1 MEAIKT
7 MRRWG
12 IFAFVTVLLC
22 IPTIM
27 GIVNRHFRD
36 GKFSPAI
43 SLGRILYPPDDTSA
57 IAIDGDRVWAGGK
70 TGVVGLDRLSGKVT
84 LELSCN
90 HPLSY
95 VTALL
100 VDNSRALWVGHEG
113 GLTKFDGKSC
123 HIYGT
128 QDGLPDIR
136 VNALFQDREG
146 RLWVGTWGGA
156 ACLEGNRWRTLKA
169 ADGLADDMV
178 RVIYQDQFGAMWF
191 GSYVAP
197 RGGISICE
205 SGRCR
210 IFSTASG
217 LPHNNVTALIGAA
230 DGSVWAGVGLMNRG
244 GAVQFEKSHA
254 GWAIKR
260 VLKASDGLAGEKVR
274 SLFED
279 RDGVFWFGSESDGLA
294 RLDSGHWQVFSERD
308 GLSNREIKTIKQ
320 DVDGNLWMGTR
331 HGITLIS
338 AKTLQELRVH

>member
-1 MEAIKT
+1 MEAMGI

-12 IFAFVTVLLC
+12 VFAFVALLLA

-27 GIVNRHFRD
+27 GIVNRHFSKGR
-36 GKFSPAI
+36 FSPTFP
-43 SLGRILYPPDDTSA
+43 LGRILRPPDDTSA

-70 TGVVGLDRLSGKVT
+70 NGIVGLDRLSGKVT
-84 LELSCN
+84 LELSC
-90 HPLSY
+90 HSDISY
-95 VTALL
+95 VTAIL
-100 VDNSRALWVGHEG
+100 VDSSGTLWVGHEN
-113 GLTKFDGKSC
+113 GLTKFDGKGC
-123 HIYGT
+123 YTYGLR
-128 QDGLPDIR
+128 DGLPDRR
-136 VNALFQDREG
+136 VNALFQDRDG

-156 ACLEGNRWRTLKA
+156 ALLEGNRWRVLKA

-178 RVIYQDQFGAMWF
+178 RVICQDRFGAMWF

-205 SGRCR
+205 DGSCR

-217 LPHNNVTALIGAA
+217 LPHNNITALLGAA
-230 DGSVWAGVGLMNRG
+230 DGSVWAGTGLLNRG
-244 GAVQFEKSHA
+244 GAVQFERSNT

-294 RLDSGHWQVFSERD
+294 RLDSGHWQTFSERD
-308 GLSNREIKTIKQ
+308 GLSSREIKVIKQ
-320 DVDGNLWMGTR
+320 DVDGNLWLGTR
-331 HGITLIS
+331 YGITLIS
-338 AKTLQELRVH
+338 AKTLQELRAH